1 MDRRIS
7 KDYSKLHIILGI
19 IISAILVT
27 SFLLFVIFSAY
38 SITNSYIEALIGTDK
53 FYNGTTVK
61 KVDISGLN
69 KEQAINL
76 ICEQLKKEQEKVY
89 INVFC
94 EDKELVI
101 SGMDFDYSYDIE
113 KTVNLAYDY
122 ARTGSKI
129 KRYIYALF
137 IKHKQFFVESI
148 PTEDSIDKNVNFIIN
163 KFDDEDLEAH
173 VESFNPNREIMFT
186 YLPGKDGLK
195 LDRNEVKDQL
205 SKIAQQRKS
214 GDLFLKKHEYKN
226 TSTIEDAKEKTHLIG
241 EFKTLSTNSYNSN
254 QNMKLSM
261 KSINGTILEPGDVFS
276 FNGIVGD
283 SNDPKRGFL
292 PGASIL
298 NGNIVMAY
306 GGGICQAAT
315 TIYGAAIRADMT
327 ILERRNHRYK
337 SSYVP
342 YGLDATIDY
351 ETTDLKFRN
360 DLPYAVYIKTT
371 MKEKVL
377 DCKIYG
383 PKSDKY
389 DAIEIRSWVTDKTHG
404 IKAEAE
410 KMYIKDNEIIDRKE
424 LPSSSYTTK

>member
-1 MDRRIS
+1 MDKKIS
-7 KDYSKLHIILGI
+7 KNYDDLKVILSTTLAFI
-19 IISAILVT
+19 IIA
-27 SFLLFVIFSAY
+27 SFLIFVIFFAY
-38 SITNSYIEALIGTDK
+38 SITNSYIEAVIGTDK
-53 FYNGTTVK
+53 FYNGTTINE
-61 KVDISGLN
+61 VDISGLT
-69 KEQAINL
+69 KDQAIKL
-76 ICEQLKKEQEKVY
+76 IYEQLKKEQEDIY
-89 INVFC
+89 INVYC
-94 EDKELVI
+94 EDKNLI
-101 SGMDFDYSYDIE
+101 INGMDFDYNYDIE
-113 KTVNLAYDY
+113 KAVDLAYEY
-122 ARTGSKI
+122 ARSGSKL
-129 KRYIYALF
+129 KRYIDVLF
-137 IKHKQFFVESI
+137 INNKTFFVDSI
-148 PTEDSIDKNVNFIIN
+148 ITEDSIDKNVNFIIS

-173 VESFNPNREIMFT
+173 VESFNPNMEVMFT
-186 YLPGKDGLK
+186 YLPGRNGVK
-195 LDRNEVKDQL
+195 LDRDEVKDQL

-226 TSTIEDAKEKTHLIG
+226 TSTIEDAKEKTQLIG
-241 EFKTLSTNSYNSN
+241 EFKTISTNSYNSN

-261 KSINGTILEPGDVFS
+261 KYINGTILNPGDIFS

-306 GGGICQAAT
+306 GGGVCQAAT
-315 TIYGAAIRADMT
+315 TVYGAAIRADMT
-327 ILERRNHRYK
+327 ILERRNHRFK

-360 DLPYAVYIKTT
+360 DLPYPVYIKAT

-377 DCKIYG
+377 ECKIYG

-404 IKAEAE
+404 VKAEAE
-410 KMYIKDNEIIDRKE
+410 KMYLKDNKIIDRKE
-424 LPSSSYTTK
+424 LPSSSYVAK